1 MNHKLSKL
9 AVGLVAVLAFAG
21 QASAGQAIPDGIT
34 SVVTGSQGTI
44 GSLVNGG
51 FSSYNESLGLTAYT
65 DIFNVSIS
73 GAAKNF
79 TVQAS
84 IPTDFY
90 VAADGWTYQTNTNSI
105 TETLTGT
112 KGSTTF
118 SGVTANTFTNLA
130 AGNYTLKIIATA
142 LPGNVAALSN
152 NYITAYNL
160 NSTVAAVPEP
170 TEGALLL
177 SGIGLLGLIAAR
189 RKTA

>member
-21 QASAGQAIPDGIT
+21 QASADGIT
-34 SVVTGSQGTI
+34 SVATGSQGTI
-44 GSLVNGG
+44 GNLGNGA
-51 FSSYNESLGLTAYT
+51 FSSYNETLGLTAYT
-65 DIFNVSIS
+65 DIFNVSIT

-79 TVQAS
+79 TVQAT

-90 VAADGWTYQTNTNSI
+90 VAADAWTYQTNTNSI

-112 KGSTTF
+112 NGSTTF

-130 AGNYTLKIIATA
+130 AGNYTLTINATTLKGNEGA
-142 LPGNVAALSN
+142 LTN